1 MIYDYTIYLYI
12 TSSLNYLCGRT
23 TYLFEWAVAFG
34 DDKCNP
40 AGEAFR
46 PLEESDMI
54 ELIYDP
60 SRRLYVKLEAI
71 YF

>member
-1 MIYDYTIYLYI
+1 
-12 TSSLNYLCGRT
+12 
-23 TYLFEWAVAFG
+23 LFEWAVAFG

-60 SRRLYVKLEAI
+60 SRRLYVKLDAI